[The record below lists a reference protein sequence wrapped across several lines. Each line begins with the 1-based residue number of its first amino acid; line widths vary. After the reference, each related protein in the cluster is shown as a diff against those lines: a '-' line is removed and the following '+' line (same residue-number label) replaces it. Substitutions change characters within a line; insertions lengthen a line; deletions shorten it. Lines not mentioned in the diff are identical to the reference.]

1 MVEDVQSATA
11 VPNAQVSRR
20 HERNTMSIGDKASNK
35 AQELAG
41 KGKEAA
47 GDLTDNR
54 DLKAEG
60 QADQTEGKAK
70 QAGEKLKDAAGDA
83 KEAITGH

>member
-1 MVEDVQSATA
+1 MGIA
-11 VPNAQVSRR
+11 
-20 HERNTMSIGDKASNK
+20 DKANNK
-35 AQELAG
+35 AEELAG

-60 QADQTEGKAK
+60 QADQSSGKAK
-70 QAGEKLKDAAGDA
+70 QAGEKLKDAASDA
-83 KEAITGH
+83 KGAITGN